1 MEEYRKDDELGRCM
15 VEWGW
20 RYHHVGI
27 PTRQVRPGETYLP
40 HLKFSVSGFAS
51 SPFGAEWMRFDEEC
65 GMHELIQTV
74 PHIAFVVEDLDFELA
89 TRGFTI
95 LTKPNPPSEGVRVAM
110 IEHNGVPI
118 ELIEFSS

>member
-1 MEEYRKDDELGRCM
+1 MEEYRKDDELARCM

-51 SPFGAEWMRFDEEC
+51 SPFGV
-65 GMHELIQTV
+65 HELIQTV